1 MSGRSGGS
9 AGGLSWPS
17 SGDPRRPPVA
27 PVFWL
32 TFAILA
38 VVSFGCGLIG
48 LEQYLGQ
55 NPDLG
60 YSDHPLDVLYY
71 ALQLFVLGSP
81 PLDAG
86 GPFPPILDFARF
98 AAPTVTAYALIEAS
112 RLLFATEIRKL
123 KARTARGH
131 VIVVGDNLV
140 ATTLARR
147 LRLAGHQVVTVPSRA
162 TETARVAGAARDPD
176 ILRAA
181 SVGRARAVY
190 ACTDDSAANT
200 AIALAAA
207 RSRRNGSTLAVYA
220 QVADPEVCAA
230 LQARMLSA
238 LPRQGSRLD
247 FFNVDELAARHLVSR
262 EPLAL
267 PGARPPTIAILGA
280 TAFGRAVMV
289 ELARQWRVRD
299 PAAEPLPIEIVDPA
313 ATAAVNH
320 LTDRYPFLTRICK
333 ITPHDYGLERL
344 LATPSDGP
352 VPDRVFICYDDE
364 QQALKAALTAEQVWP
379 AEPGSVVVRLDR
391 LASLREAFD
400 GGDRVLDEL
409 SGALR
414 LFGVV
419 HAACDP
425 ALIGDDL
432 VERLARVIH
441 ERYVLDL
448 TSRGADASANP
459 ALVPWDDLPDRL
471 RLTNR
476 AQAEDIG
483 RKLRAIGCTLSPR
496 VGPGRAHTLTDDEV
510 ERLAVMEHE
519 RWRADRAAHGWRFAA
534 DRDDDHKLHPAMAP
548 WPALRDE
555 MRDRNRDEIR
565 QLPAILADAGFR
577 IVRLRA

>member
-1 MSGRSGGS
+1 MGGRSGGF
-9 AGGLSWPS
+9 A
-17 SGDPRRPPVA
+17 DVRRPPVA
-27 PVFWL
+27 PVLWL

-38 VVSFGCGLIG
+38 VITFGCGLIG
-48 LEQYLGQ
+48 LEQYLSQ

-81 PLDAG
+81 PLDGG

-112 RLLFATEIRKL
+112 RLLFASEIRKL
-123 KARTARGH
+123 QARTARGH

-147 LRLAGHQVVTVPSRA
+147 LRQAGDQVITVPSRA
-162 TETARVAGAARDPD
+162 TETARVTGAARDPD

-207 RSRRNGSTLAVYA
+207 RPRRNGATLAVYA

-230 LQARMLSA
+230 LQARLLSA
-238 LPRQGSRLD
+238 PPRQGTRLD
-247 FFNVDELAARHLVSR
+247 FFNIDDLAARHLIAR

-280 TAFGRAVMV
+280 TAFGRAVLV
-289 ELARQWRVRD
+289 ELARQWRIRD
-299 PAAEPLPIEIVDPA
+299 PAAEPLPIEIVDPG
-313 ATAAVNH
+313 ATEAVNH

-333 ITPHDYGLERL
+333 ITPHDAGLDRL

-379 AEPGSVVVRLDR
+379 GEPGSVVVRLDR

-409 SGALR
+409 SGTLR

-425 ALIGDDL
+425 VLIGDDL

-448 TSRGADASANP
+448 TGRGESGP

-476 AQAEDIG
+476 AQAEDVG

-496 VGPGRAHTLTDDEV
+496 VGPGRAHALTEDEV

-519 RWRADRAAHGWRFAA
+519 RWRRDRTAQGWRFAA
-534 DRDDDHKLHPAMAP
+534 DRDDEHKLHPAMAA

-555 MRDRNRDEIR
+555 MRTRNLDEIR

>member
-1 MSGRSGGS
+1 MAGRSGSGT
-9 AGGLSWPS
+9 GGLSDSP
-17 SGDPRRPPVA
+17 RPPVA
-27 PVFWL
+27 PVLWL
-32 TFAILA
+32 AFAILA
-38 VVSFGCGLIG
+38 VISFGCGLIG
-48 LEQYLGQ
+48 LEQYLRE

-60 YSDHPLDVLYY
+60 YSGQPLDILYY

-86 GPFPPILDFARF
+86 GPFPAILDFARF

-112 RLLFATEIRKL
+112 RLLFAAEIRRL

-131 VIVVGDNLV
+131 VIVVGDTLV

-147 LRLAGHQVVTVPSRA
+147 LRQAGHQVVTVPSGVA
-162 TETARVAGAARDPD
+162 ETGPAPRVAGAARDPD

-207 RSRRNGSTLAVYA
+207 RPRRNGDTLAVYA

-230 LQARMLSA
+230 LQARLLSA
-238 LPRQGSRLD
+238 PTRRGTRLD
-247 FFNVDELAARHLVSR
+247 FFNIDDLAARHLVAR

-267 PGARPPTIAILGA
+267 PGARPPTIAILGG
-280 TAFGRAVMV
+280 TAFGRAVLV
-289 ELARQWRVRD
+289 ELARQWRIRD
-299 PAAEPLPIEIVDPA
+299 PAAQPLPIEIVDPD
-313 ATAAVNH
+313 ATAAVTH
-320 LTDRYPFLTRICK
+320 LTDRYPFLTRVCK
-333 ITPHDYGLERL
+333 ITPHDFGFDRL

-379 AEPGSVVVRLDR
+379 GEPGSVVVRLDR

-409 SGALR
+409 SGTLR

-448 TSRGADASANP
+448 IRRGARADDNP
-459 ALVPWDDLPDRL
+459 ALVPWHELPDRL

-476 AQAEDIG
+476 AQADDIG

-496 VGPGRAHTLTDDEV
+496 VGPGREHSLEDDEV
-510 ERLAVMEHE
+510 ERLAIMEHE
-519 RWRADRAAHGWRFAA
+519 RWRKDRTAHGWRFAA
-534 DRDDDHKLHPAMAP
+534 DRDDEHKLHPAMAA
-548 WPALRDE
+548 WPALHDE
-555 MRDRNRDEIR
+555 MRNRNLDEIR

-577 IVRLRA
+577 IVRLRT

>member
-1 MSGRSGGS
+1 MAGRSGGG
-9 AGGLSWPS
+9 AGGF
-17 SGDPRRPPVA
+17 GDLPRTPVA
-27 PVFWL
+27 PVLWL
-32 TFAILA
+32 AFAILA
-38 VVSFGCGLIG
+38 VISFGCGLVG
-48 LEQYLGQ
+48 LEQYLRE

-60 YSDHPLDVLYY
+60 YSGHPLDILYY

-112 RLLFATEIRKL
+112 RLLFAAEIRKL

-131 VIVVGDNLV
+131 VIVVGDTLV

-147 LRLAGHQVVTVPSRA
+147 LRMAGDQVVTVPSRA
-162 TETARVAGAARDPD
+162 TETGPAPRVAGAARDPD

-181 SVGRARAVY
+181 SVGRARAIY

-207 RSRRNGSTLAVYA
+207 RPRRNGSALAVYA

-230 LQARMLSA
+230 LQARLLSA
-238 LPRQGSRLD
+238 PPRQGTRLD
-247 FFNVDELAARHLVSR
+247 FFNIDDLAARHLVAR

-280 TAFGRAVMV
+280 TAFGRAVLV

-299 PAAEPLPIEIVDPA
+299 PAAQPLPIEIVDPTA
-313 ATAAVNH
+313 IAAVTH
-320 LTDRYPFLTRICK
+320 LTERYPFLTKVCK

-379 AEPGSVVVRLDR
+379 GEPGSVVVRLDR

-409 SGALR
+409 SGTLR

-441 ERYVLDL
+441 ERYVVDL
-448 TSRGADASANP
+448 R
-459 ALVPWDDLPDRL
+459 
-471 RLTNR
+471 
-476 AQAEDIG
+476 Q
-483 RKLRAIGCTLSPR
+483 PR
-496 VGPGRAHTLTDDEV
+496 RRRSGPG
-510 ERLAVMEHE
+510 AVG
-519 RWRADRAAHGWRFAA
+519 R
-534 DRDDDHKLHPAMAP
+534 PA
-548 WPALRDE
+548 RT
-555 MRDRNRDEIR
+555 
-565 QLPAILADAGFR
+565 GCG
-577 IVRLRA
+577 

>member
-1 MSGRSGGS
+1 MGGRSGGS
-9 AGGLSWPS
+9 A
-17 SGDPRRPPVA
+17 DVRRPPVA

-38 VVSFGCGLIG
+38 VISFGCGLIG
-48 LEQYLGQ
+48 LEQYLSQ

-112 RLLFATEIRKL
+112 RLLFASEIRKL

-140 ATTLARR
+140 ATTLSRR
-147 LRLAGHQVVTVPSRA
+147 LRQAGHQVIMVPSRA
-162 TETARVAGAARDPD
+162 TEPARVTGAARDPD

-207 RSRRNGSTLAVYA
+207 RLRRNGTTLAVYA

-230 LQARMLSA
+230 LQARLLSA
-238 LPRQGSRLD
+238 PPRHGTRLD
-247 FFNVDELAARHLVSR
+247 FFNIDDLAARHLVAR
-262 EPLAL
+262 EPVTV

-280 TAFGRAVMV
+280 TAFGRAVLV
-289 ELARQWRVRD
+289 ELARQWRIRD
-299 PAAEPLPIEIVDPA
+299 PAAAPLPIEIIDA
-313 ATAAVNH
+313 DATAAVNR

-333 ITPHDYGLERL
+333 ITPHDAGLERL
-344 LATPSDGP
+344 LASPSDDGP

-379 AEPGSVVVRLDR
+379 GEPGSVVVRLDR

-409 SGALR
+409 SGTLR

-441 ERYVLDL
+441 ERYVLDV
-448 TSRGADASANP
+448 SGRGGDTP
-459 ALVPWDDLPDRL
+459 ALVPWEDLPDRL

-496 VGPGRAHTLTDDEV
+496 VGPGRAHTLTDDET

-519 RWRADRAAHGWRFAA
+519 RWRRDRAAQGWRYAA
-534 DRDDDHKLHPAMAP
+534 ERDDEHRLHPAMAA

-555 MRDRNRDEIR
+555 MRNRNLDEIR

>member
-1 MSGRSGGS
+1 MAGRSGGG
-9 AGGLSWPS
+9 AGGF
-17 SGDPRRPPVA
+17 GDSPRTPVA
-27 PVFWL
+27 PVLWL
-32 TFAILA
+32 AFAILA
-38 VVSFGCGLIG
+38 VISFGCGLIG
-48 LEQYLGQ
+48 IEQYLRE

-60 YSDHPLDVLYY
+60 YSGHPLDVLYY

-112 RLLFATEIRKL
+112 RLLFAAEIRKL
-123 KARTARGH
+123 RARTARGH
-131 VIVVGDNLV
+131 VIVVGDTLV

-147 LRLAGHQVVTVPSRA
+147 LRQHGDQVVTVPSRA
-162 TETARVAGAARDPD
+162 TETGPAPRVAGAARDPD

-207 RSRRNGSTLAVYA
+207 RPRRNGSTLAVYA

-230 LQARMLSA
+230 LQARLLSA
-238 LPRQGSRLD
+238 PNRRGTRLD
-247 FFNVDELAARHLVSR
+247 FFNIDDLAARHLVAR
-262 EPLAL
+262 EPLTL

-280 TAFGRAVMV
+280 TAFGRAVLV
-289 ELARQWRVRD
+289 ELARQWRIRD
-299 PAAEPLPIEIVDPA
+299 PAARPLSIEIVDPTA
-313 ATAAVNH
+313 GAAVTH
-320 LTDRYPFLTRICK
+320 LTERYPFLTRVCK
-333 ITPHDYGLERL
+333 ITPHDYDLERL

-379 AEPGSVVVRLDR
+379 GEPGSVVVRLDR

-400 GGDRVLDEL
+400 GGDRILDEL
-409 SGALR
+409 SGTLR

-425 ALIGDDL
+425 ALIGNDL

-448 TSRGADASANP
+448 TSRGASGP
-459 ALVPWDDLPDRL
+459 ALVPWDELPDRL

-483 RKLRAIGCTLSPR
+483 RKMRAIGCTLSPR
-496 VGPGRAHTLTDDEV
+496 VGPGREHALADDEV

-519 RWRADRAAHGWRFAA
+519 RWRQDRVGQGWRFAA
-534 DRDDDHKLHPAMAP
+534 DRDDERKLHPAMAA
-548 WPALRDE
+548 WPALREE
-555 MRDRNRDEIR
+555 MRTRNLDEIR

-577 IVRLRA
+577 IVRLRT

>member
-1 MSGRSGGS
+1 MGGRGGFVD
-9 AGGLSWPS
+9 G
-17 SGDPRRPPVA
+17 RRPPVA
-27 PVFWL
+27 PVLWL

-38 VVSFGCGLIG
+38 VISFGCGLIG
-48 LEQYLGQ
+48 LQQYLSQ

-112 RLLFATEIRKL
+112 RLLFASEIRKL

-147 LRLAGHQVVTVPSRA
+147 LRQAGDQVIAVPSKA
-162 TETARVAGAARDPD
+162 TEPARVAGAARDPD

-207 RSRRNGSTLAVYA
+207 RPRRNGAILAVYA

-230 LQARMLSA
+230 LQARLLSA
-238 LPRQGSRLD
+238 PPRQGSRLD
-247 FFNVDELAARHLVSR
+247 FFNIDELAARHLVAR

-267 PGARPPTIAILGA
+267 PGDRPPAIAILGA
-280 TAFGRAVMV
+280 TAFGRAVLV
-289 ELARQWRVRD
+289 ELARRWRVRD
-299 PAAEPLPIEIVDPA
+299 TAAEPLPIEIVDPG

-333 ITPHDYGLERL
+333 ITPHDAGLERL

-379 AEPGSVVVRLDR
+379 GEPGSVVVRLDR

-409 SGALR
+409 SGTLR

-441 ERYVLDL
+441 ERYLLDL
-448 TSRGADASANP
+448 SGRGAAGPAS
-459 ALVPWDDLPDRL
+459 VPWEELPDRL

-496 VGPGRAHTLTDDEV
+496 VGPGRAHTLTDDEI
-510 ERLAVMEHE
+510 ERLAIMEHE
-519 RWRADRAAHGWRFAA
+519 RWRRDRTAQGWRFAA
-534 DRDDDHKLHPAMAP
+534 ERDDEHRLHPAMAA

-555 MRDRNRDEIR
+555 MRTRNLDEIR

-577 IVRLRA
+577 IVRLRAA